1 MRVTALLVL
10 ILVALTVS
18 ADETPWRLDDRARAE
33 RRADPVRNAA
43 RHAAWVANGRP
54 GQSAQEN
61 VVEGSFDVSVLAPIE
76 LIDQV
81 IPVFNLQREQ
91 QEKFRREW
99 RARGAAEVLG
109 HDFWDKLR
117 AVLAPAIAVE
127 HENRRIG
134 ALPPAA
140 HNTLMQSRRDE
151 QFSDGG
157 ECATRAEV
165 LVAARAAWGESFDRF
180 LYEVVAPGVHFSS
193 SCSDPELMTRPE
205 FWLAEWRSMEEGCK

>member
-1 MRVTALLVL
+1 MVIRLGLLL
-10 ILVALTVS
+10 ICVS
-18 ADETPWRLDDRARAE
+18 LPILGDELPWRIDARVRAE
-33 RRADPVRNAA
+33 RRADPARNAA
-43 RHAAWVANGRP
+43 RHAAWVTNGRP
-54 GQSAQEN
+54 TQPPDKN
-61 VVEGSFDVSVLAPIE
+61 VVDGSFDVTILAPIE

-81 IPVFNLQREQ
+81 IPVFNLEREQ

-99 RARGAAEVLG
+99 KSRGAAEVLG
-109 HDFWDKLR
+109 KDYWERLR

-134 ALPPAA
+134 ALPVAE
-140 HNTLMQSRRDE
+140 HNSVMRSRQHE

-157 ECATRAEV
+157 ECRARAEA
-165 LVAARAAWGESFDRF
+165 LVAARAAWGDSFDRF